1 MQFAVCTP
9 ALPLSVLQARPRA
22 DCWLRLVLQNRGKDR
37 WGRAHLL
44 EKYGDHFV
52 QLGTPSTLAEGKA
65 AQGHG
70 MRFKEYIRLMDWYD
84 DAVAKGVTLLDST
97 EGR

>member
-1 MQFAVCTP
+1 MICTP
-9 ALPLSVLQARPRA
+9 YLLCPCPLGALSTDAR
-22 DCWLRLVLQNRGKDR
+22 DCDWLYYNRGKDR

-44 EKYGDHFV
+44 EKYSDHFV
-52 QLGTPSTLAEGKA
+52 QLGTPSTLADGKA

-84 DAVAKGVTLLDST
+84 DAVAKGVTLHDST